1 MKQRLIIAGRVG
13 MALASALALAGCSQ
27 ALVGSDAAA
36 GAGGA
41 GGTVSVV
48 GPAGTGTAAASSLVG
63 ARATLAPTGALRVGV
78 YRGSPTSLLVDN
90 AGHRTGVSFE
100 LGQLLGQRLQV
111 PVQVVEYSRV
121 AEVIDGLKANQVD
134 FTVTNASAARAQI
147 VDFSKPLISLE
158 LGYLVPAKT
167 QVQTVADVDS
177 SGIRVG
183 VTEGSSSQGVL
194 GRQFKNAKV
203 VPVPSLKVAADML
216 QSGQL
221 DAFATNKAILN
232 ELADTVPGA
241 RILDGRWGLEHMAIA
256 IPKGREGSLP
266 QLDTFAQ
273 QLQKDGT
280 LAAVIRRA
288 GLRGTATP

>member
-1 MKQRLIIAGRVG
+1 MKRHLWVVG
-13 MALASALALAGCSQ
+13 LVGTVLAGCGQ
-27 ALVGSDAAA
+27 APMGSVGPGAQGSAA
-36 GAGGA
+36 GAA
-41 GGTVSVV
+41 
-48 GPAGTGTAAASSLVG
+48 TAAGAVRAPSSLAG
-63 ARATLAPTGALRVGV
+63 ERATLAPTGALRVGV
-78 YRGSPTSLLVDN
+78 YRGSPTSLLVDS
-90 AGHRTGVSFE
+90 AGQRTGVSYE

-147 VDFSKPLISLE
+147 VDFSKPLINLE
-158 LGYLVPAKT
+158 LGYLVPAKSR
-167 QVQTVADVDS
+167 VQAVADVDG

-194 GRQFKNAKV
+194 GRQFKNARV

-273 QLQKDGT
+273 QLQMDGT

-288 GLRGTATP
+288 GLRGTAAP

>member
-1 MKQRLIIAGRVG
+1 MKRRLFIAGLVG
-13 MALASALALAGCSQ
+13 AVLVGCSPAPVGQGAPGSAVGPAASALAAE
-27 ALVGSDAAA
+27 
-36 GAGGA
+36 
-41 GGTVSVV
+41 
-48 GPAGTGTAAASSLVG
+48 
-63 ARATLAPTGALRVGV
+63 RATLAPTGALRVGV

-90 AGHRTGVSFE
+90 TGQRTGVSYE

-111 PVQVVEYSRV
+111 PVQIVEYSRV

-134 FTVTNASAARAQI
+134 ITVTNASAARAQV

-158 LGYLVPAKT
+158 LGYLVPARS
-167 QVQTVADVDS
+167 QVQTVADVDR

-194 GRQFKNAKV
+194 GRQFKAAKV
-203 VPVPSLKVAADML
+203 VPVSSLKVAADML
-216 QSGQL
+216 QAGQL

-241 RILDGRWGLEHMAIA
+241 RILEGRWGLEHMAIA

-288 GLRGTATP
+288 GLRGTAAP

>member
-1 MKQRLIIAGRVG
+1 MKRHLFVAGLVG
-13 MALASALALAGCSQ
+13 AVLAGCGQSP
-27 ALVGSDAAA
+27 VGSGANSVPVGAVSAA
-36 GAGGA
+36 G
-41 GGTVSVV
+41 
-48 GPAGTGTAAASSLVG
+48 PAASSLAG
-63 ARATLAPTGALRVGV
+63 ERASLAPTGALRVGV
-78 YRGSPTSLLVDN
+78 YRGSPTSMLVDG
-90 AGHRTGVSFE
+90 AGQRTGVSYE

-158 LGYLVPAKT
+158 LGYLVPALSP
-167 QVQTVADVDS
+167 VQTVADVDR
-177 SGIRVG
+177 SGVRVG

-194 GRQFKNAKV
+194 GRQFKAAKV

-216 QSGQL
+216 QAGQL

-241 RILDGRWGLEHMAIA
+241 RILEGRWGLEHMAIA

-288 GLRGTATP
+288 GLRGTAAP

>member
-1 MKQRLIIAGRVG
+1 MKRHLFVAGLVG
-13 MALASALALAGCSQ
+13 AVLAGCGQFPMGSG
-27 ALVGSDAAA
+27 ANSVPVGAVSAA
-36 GAGGA
+36 G
-41 GGTVSVV
+41 
-48 GPAGTGTAAASSLVG
+48 PAASSLAG
-63 ARATLAPTGALRVGV
+63 ERASLAPTGALRVGV
-78 YRGSPTSLLVDN
+78 YRGSPTSMLVDG
-90 AGHRTGVSFE
+90 AGQRTGVSYE

-111 PVQVVEYSRV
+111 PVQVVEYSR
-121 AEVIDGLKANQVD
+121 EVIDGLKANQVD

-158 LGYLVPAKT
+158 LGYLVPARS
-167 QVQTVADVDS
+167 QVQTVADVDR
-177 SGIRVG
+177 SGVRVG

-194 GRQFKNAKV
+194 GRQFKAAKV

-216 QSGQL
+216 QAGQL

-241 RILDGRWGLEHMAIA
+241 RILEGRWGLEHMAIA

-288 GLRGTATP
+288 GLRGTAAP

>member
-1 MKQRLIIAGRVG
+1 MKRHLFVAGLVG
-13 MALASALALAGCSQ
+13 AVLAGCGQSP
-27 ALVGSDAAA
+27 VGSGANSVPVGAVSAA
-36 GAGGA
+36 G
-41 GGTVSVV
+41 
-48 GPAGTGTAAASSLVG
+48 PAASSLAG
-63 ARATLAPTGALRVGV
+63 ERASLAPTGALRVGV
-78 YRGSPTSLLVDN
+78 YRGSPTSMLVDG
-90 AGHRTGVSFE
+90 AGQRTGVSYE

-158 LGYLVPAKT
+158 LGYLVPALSP
-167 QVQTVADVDS
+167 VQTVADVDR
-177 SGIRVG
+177 SGVRVG

-194 GRQFKNAKV
+194 GRQFRAAKV

-216 QSGQL
+216 QAGQL

-241 RILDGRWGLEHMAIA
+241 RILEGRWGLEHMAIA

-288 GLRGTATP
+288 GLRGTAAP